1 MLELNLIVNDQE
13 IELAEPVTIVSGS
26 ENVYLCKF
34 TFTEEWTGFEKTAV
48 FLSRTDAR
56 EVYVSNNQCTI
67 PWEALEIDDIRRQEL
82 KIGVYGVKN
91 DVRMPT
97 VYTKPLTVHP
107 GAETAEGGG
116 TPTPTQWEEI
126 MEMLADGTV
135 YIDPTLTVSGKAA
148 DAKVTGDEFKKAV
161 QSSGLAI
168 RHDALQGYTTADAF
182 PANRIIVLYSDITSS
197 DIANLPVY
205 GELAYMMTLT
215 YSASSAYSA
224 QVYFGR
230 YTTATRIKAVDGW
243 TPWTFNMH
251 YLPFEYT
258 DYASIAEIPEG
269 TIYLLQS
276 TGWADVPPNATH
288 GYLIST
294 RVSGNYK
301 MQIYFEDAPD
311 LKTWWRIVHRTTF
324 NVFTDWVT
332 SPSMAEFNDIV
343 PHIHKLILYISD
355 YIAEKNITK
364 LSQLNENVLMLANK
378 NTFEDSPFISE
389 ILENTRYSANYN
401 IQTAYR
407 YQTGQTLMRVT
418 SRQTGEPFTA
428 WRSPSTI
435 EAQTVL
441 SMGDSICYGARN
453 DHKGFMGDLALTRDD
468 VSYPGARLSN
478 TRIGSG
484 YYFCIYEQFLH
495 YLTDITKTAGYAP
508 DVLISNGGINDYGN
522 NVVLGDIPTSL
533 VTTDEEA
540 EALNKATICGS
551 LQYLFFLWIKH
562 YPQAQRFFL
571 LTHRDKT
578 KPWTK
583 NYTNGYTQT
592 EMNEAIKAVCALYSV
607 EVIDVFDESMIN
619 SAFSQYVSPE
629 SYNASGNTEADKAR
643 ITNSYY
649 VDNDGVHPLD
659 LGYREGYVPLV
670 RKALVTATH
679 KPQIT
684 DFSGDVVR
692 LRQLTTGEKLKS
704 VVAQI
709 AGGERTHVDLMVT
722 KKNMLLRPYMHDDTW
737 ESRGITFT
745 VQENG
750 TVTASGTL
758 SSKAESTAQP
768 FLLLQRIWLQPGV
781 IYSISH
787 GCSHPR
793 AFCVA
798 YFRDYAN
805 TEYITPDGWIVDTNR
820 AMSAT
825 YVSCLNSG
833 VFHAK
838 RTFYVNEPCALD
850 FQLRFDPDTEAQ
862 TITDVVF
869 KPMLYIGGET
879 DDWDTAPTYEV
890 AQGQLISIPL
900 GTTVDEGE
908 LNVTTGELT
917 VTQPTAATYQ
927 LTPTEVTT
935 LNGYNQI
942 IADTGAVSV
951 VRSA

>member
-1 MLELNLIVNDQE
+1 MAIIELRVTDQQ

-56 EVYVSNNQCTI
+56 EVYVYNNECII

-82 KIGVYGVKN
+82 KIGVYGVKD

-135 YIDPTLTVSGKAA
+135 YLDPTLTQSNKAA
-148 DAKVTGDEFKKAV
+148 QADIVGDGLKKAV
-161 QSSGLAI
+161 QSAGFAI
-168 RHDALQGYTTADAF
+168 RHDALQGYTTADDF

-205 GELAYMMTLT
+205 GELAYIITPT

-224 QVYFGR
+224 QIFFGR
-230 YTTATRIKAVDGW
+230 YTMATRIKAVDGW
-243 TPWTFNMH
+243 TPWVINTR
-251 YLPFEYT
+251 YLPLEYT
-258 DYASIAEIPEG
+258 DYASLAEVPEG
-269 TIYLLQS
+269 VIYVIQS
-276 TGWADVPPNATH
+276 VEWTDVPPGATH
-288 GYLIST
+288 GYLISP
-294 RVSGNYK
+294 RISGNYK
-301 MQIYFEDAPD
+301 MQIYFEDAPE
-311 LKTWWRIVHRTTF
+311 LRTWWRIVHRTTF
-324 NVFTDWVT
+324 NVFTNWVT
-332 SPSMAEFNDIV
+332 SPSMDEFNGIV
-343 PHIHKLILYISD
+343 PYVHKLITNISD

-364 LSQLNENVLMLANK
+364 LSQLTENVLMLENK
-378 NTFEDSPFISE
+378 NTFEDSPFISA
-389 ILENTRYSANYN
+389 ILENTRYSPNYN
-401 IQTAYR
+401 VQTAYR
-407 YQTGQTLMRVT
+407 YQTGQTLMRIT
-418 SRQTGEPFTA
+418 NRTTGAPFTA

-478 TRIGSG
+478 TRVGSG
-484 YYFCIYEQFLH
+484 YYFCIYEQCLH

-508 DVLISNGGINDYGN
+508 DVIISNGGINDYGN
-522 NVVLGDIPTSL
+522 NVALGDIPTSL

-540 EALNKATICGS
+540 EALNKATICGG
-551 LQYLFFLWIKH
+551 LQYLFYLWIKH

-607 EVIDVFDESMIN
+607 EVIDVFNESMIN

-670 RKALVTATH
+670 RKALVIATH

-709 AGGERTHVDLMVT
+709 ADGGRTHVDLMVT
-722 KKNMLLRPYMHDDTW
+722 KKNMLLRPYMHEEDYTN
-737 ESRGITFT
+737 RGITFV

-750 TVTASGTL
+750 TIKASGTL
-758 SSKAESTAQP
+758 SGTSQP
-768 FLLLQRIWLQPGV
+768 YDSLKRVWLQPGV
-781 IYSISH
+781 VYSISH
-787 GCSHPR
+787 GCNHSR
-793 AFCVA
+793 AFCVG
-798 YFRDYAN
+798 YFRDYTN
-805 TEYITPDGWIVDTNR
+805 TQNITPDGWDVDLDR
-820 AMSAT
+820 AISQT
-825 YVSCLNSG
+825 YVSTLNNNA
-833 VFHAK
+833 FRAK
-838 RTFYVNEPCALD
+838 RTFYVNEPCVIE
-850 FQLRFDPDTEAQ
+850 FQIRFSPTSEAQ
-862 TITDVVF
+862 TVTDAVF

-917 VTQPTAATYQ
+917 VTQPSAATYQ
-927 LTPTEVTT
+927 LAPTEVAT

-942 IADTGAVSV
+942 VADTGAVSV

>member
-1 MLELNLIVNDQE
+1 MITINLSVNDQE
-13 IELAEPVTIVSGS
+13 IELAEPVTIVAGS

-34 TFTEEWTGFEKTAV
+34 TFTTEWTGFEKTAV

-56 EVYVSNNQCTI
+56 EVYIYNNQCTI
-67 PWEALEIDDIRRQEL
+67 PWEALEIDEIKRQEL

-135 YIDPTLTVSGKAA
+135 YIDPTLTQSNKAA
-148 DAKVTGDEFKKAV
+148 QADIVGDEFKKAV

-168 RHDALQGYTTADAF
+168 QHDALQGYTTADDF
-182 PANRIIVLYSDITSS
+182 PANRIIVLYSDVTSS
-197 DIANLPVY
+197 DIANLPTY

-215 YSASSAYSA
+215 YSASSAYST

-230 YTTATRIKAVDGW
+230 YTTATRIKAVGGW
-243 TPWTFNMH
+243 TPWAINMR
-251 YLPFEYT
+251 YLPLDYT
-258 DYASIAEIPEG
+258 SYSSIAEIPEG
-269 TIYLLQS
+269 VIYVLQNA
-276 TGWADVPPNATH
+276 GNKADAPPNATH
-288 GYLIST
+288 GYFFSARISA
-294 RVSGNYK
+294 NYK
-301 MQIYFEDAPD
+301 IQIYFEDTPNQ
-311 LKTWWRIVHRTTF
+311 KMWWRVVHRETF
-324 NVFTDWVT
+324 NIFMDWVT
-332 SPSMAEFNDIV
+332 SPSMAEFDDIS
-343 PHIHKLILYISD
+343 PHVHKLIINISD
-355 YIAEKNITK
+355 YISEKNITK
-364 LSQLNENVLMLANK
+364 LSQLTENVLMLANK

-401 IQTAYR
+401 IQMAYR
-407 YQTGQTLMRVT
+407 YQTGQTLMRIT

-453 DHKGFMGDLALTRDD
+453 DHKGFMGDLALIRDD

-495 YLTDITKTAGYAP
+495 FLADITKTAGYAP

-522 NVVLGDIPTSL
+522 NVALGDIPTSP

-540 EALNKATICGS
+540 ELLNKATICGS
-551 LQYLFFLWIKH
+551 LQYLFYLWIKH

-571 LTHRDKT
+571 LTHKDKT

-592 EMNEAIKAVCALYSV
+592 EMNEAIKAVCALYGV
-607 EVIDVFDESMIN
+607 KVIDVFGESMIN
-619 SAFSQYVSPE
+619 SAFSQYISPIPY
-629 SYNASGNTEADKAR
+629 STDPTVTDK
-643 ITNSYY
+643 YY

-670 RKALVTATH
+670 RKALALATH

-709 AGGERTHVDLMVT
+709 TGGERTHVDIAVT
-722 KKNMLLRPYMHDDTW
+722 KKNMLLRPYIHDGAW
-737 ESRGITFT
+737 ENRGITFT
-745 VQENG
+745 PQENG
-750 TVTASGTL
+750 TVIASGTL
-758 SSKAESTAQP
+758 SGTSQP
-768 FLLLQRIWLQPGV
+768 FDELKRFWLQPGV
-781 IYSISH
+781 VYSISH
-787 GCSHPR
+787 GCDHPR
-793 AFCVA
+793 AFCVG

-805 TEYITPDGWIVDTNR
+805 TQNITPDGWDVDLDR
-820 AMSAT
+820 AISST
-825 YVSCLNSG
+825 YISSLYSS
-833 VFHAK
+833 FHAK
-838 RTFYVNEPCALD
+838 RTFFVNEPCVLLL
-850 FQLRFDPDTEAQ
+850 QIRFSPGTEAQ
-862 TITDVVF
+862 TITDAVF
-869 KPMLYIGGET
+869 KPMLYIGGEN

-890 AQGQLISIPL
+890 AQGQIISIPL

-935 LNGYNQI
+935 LNGFNQI
-942 IADTGAVSV
+942 VADTGAVSV